1 MNFTTSSYA
10 PVDIVVRAQAS
21 VGEGPF
27 YDERTG
33 VLSWVDILGGDLF
46 ETTLASGD
54 TVRRSG
60 SGILGAAIPR
70 EHTEGFVLA
79 TGDGFE
85 IATATARRMVAPV
98 LPDPAYRMNDAKCDV
113 GGRLWAGSTSLT
125 FEPGAGALHR
135 WDGDNTSTVVVH
147 GLTLPNGLGWTT
159 DNRRMFLVDSLL
171 HTVLVGLFDG
181 DEGALGQLSQF
192 ASIPDGLPDGLA
204 VDEEDCV
211 WVAVWGASKVVRLSP
226 DGRTI
231 GVVEMPVSQPSSCC
245 FGPDGYLY
253 VTSARNGL
261 DEATLRSEPL
271 AGSVFAV
278 QTGLSG
284 AAQYRFGR

>member
-1 MNFTTSSYA
+1 MNFTTSRYA
-10 PVDIVVRAQAS
+10 PVDIAVRAEAS

-27 YDERTG
+27 YNERTG
-33 VLSWVDILGGDLF
+33 VLSWVDILAGELF

-54 TVRRSG
+54 TTRLPG
-60 SGILGAAIPR
+60 PGILGAAIPR
-70 EHTEGFVLA
+70 EHTEGYVLA

-85 IATATARRMVAPV
+85 LTTATDRRLVDRA
-98 LPDPAYRMNDAKCDV
+98 LPDPTYRMNDAKCDV
-113 GGRLWAGSTSLT
+113 GGRLWAGSTSMT

-135 WDGDNTSTVVVH
+135 WDGEDTSSVVLD

-159 DNRRMFLVDSLL
+159 NNRRMFLVDSLL
-171 HTVLVGLFDG
+171 HTVLVGSFDG
-181 DEGALGQLSQF
+181 DEGVLGDLSQF
-192 ASIPDGLPDGLA
+192 ASISDGLPDGLA

-211 WVAVWGASKVVRLSP
+211 WVAVWGAGKVIRLSP
-226 DGRTI
+226 DGRTL
-231 GVVEMPVSQPSSCC
+231 GVIDMPVSQPSSCC

-261 DEATLRSEPL
+261 GEAALHDEPL
-271 AGSVFAV
+271 AGSVFAI

-284 AAQYRFGR
+284 AAQYRFVR

>member
-1 MNFTTSSYA
+1 MNPTASRYA
-10 PVDIVVRAQAS
+10 PVDIAVRADAS

-27 YDERTG
+27 YNDRTG

-46 ETTLASGD
+46 ETTLVSSE
-54 TVRRSG
+54 TVRLPG

-70 EHTEGFVLA
+70 EHTDGYVLA
-79 TGDGFE
+79 TGEGFE
-85 IATATARRMVAPV
+85 IATGSDRTMVAPV
-98 LPDPAYRMNDAKCDV
+98 LPDPSSRMNDAKCDV
-113 GGRLWAGSTSLT
+113 GGRLWAGTTTMT
-125 FEPGAGALHR
+125 FEPGGGTLHR
-135 WDGDNTSTVVVH
+135 WDGELPSTVVVD

-171 HTVLVGLFDG
+171 HTVLVGSFDADNG
-181 DEGALGQLSQF
+181 VLGELSQL

-204 VDEEDCV
+204 VDEEDCL
-211 WVAVWGASKVVRLSP
+211 WVALWGASTVVRLSP

-231 GVVEMPVSQPSSCC
+231 GVITMPVSQPSSCC

-261 DEATLRSEPL
+261 DEAALRNEPL